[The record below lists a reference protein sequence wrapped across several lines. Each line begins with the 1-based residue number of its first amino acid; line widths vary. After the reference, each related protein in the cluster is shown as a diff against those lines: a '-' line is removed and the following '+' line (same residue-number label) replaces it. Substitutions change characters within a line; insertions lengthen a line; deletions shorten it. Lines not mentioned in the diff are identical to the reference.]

1 MHSLNTLAF
10 FTVQSGGTPI
20 CRVEVCRSNY
30 LSKKFT
36 NQPLWDGGGGGGQ
49 GEGDKIKFFFRARV
63 CWPLLRLH
71 FLFLGYV

>member
-1 MHSLNTLAF
+1 MHSLNTLVF

-36 NQPLWDGGGGGGQ
+36 NQLLWDRGGEERGGGR
-49 GEGDKIKFFFRARV
+49 EREIK
-63 CWPLLRLH
+63 
-71 FLFLGYV
+71 